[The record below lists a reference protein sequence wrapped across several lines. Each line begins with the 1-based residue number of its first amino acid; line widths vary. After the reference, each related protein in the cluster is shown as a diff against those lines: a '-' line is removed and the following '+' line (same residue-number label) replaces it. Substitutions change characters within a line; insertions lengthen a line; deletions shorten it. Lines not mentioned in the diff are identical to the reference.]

1 MAFDITPYIDKKPS
15 EVRKLIREGVIDFPT
30 AGMCRGYAQANLI
43 ILPPEYAGDF
53 EEFAKRNPF
62 PCPILEIIR
71 GTPETH
77 DMGEGGNI
85 CTDIPKYRIY
95 RDGKWDGKELTDVSD
110 YWKEGYVGFLI
121 GCSFSFE
128 ETLMREGIEIR
139 HIAQGRNVP
148 MFKTNIMTEPAG
160 PFCGPM
166 VCSMRPMTP
175 ENAKKAYDITVK
187 MPNVHG
193 APVHMGDAAE
203 VGVADVMKPDYG
215 EAVDF
220 YEGEIPVFWPCGV
233 TPQAAAMAAEPA
245 LAPTPAP
252 GGERGEIPQPA
263 AKTIRRSENLSI
275 DNSDIVDELLDS
287 TAESMAAL
295 LSAQN
300 KGGQIAAAQ
309 KTQGELEILFEIRD
323 LSMPEIVS
331 KDGKYVLGSN
341 SIPVRIAYINA
352 EIDGISRNIG
362 EKIKLTKGLHTFRI
376 SQKDIEPLEKN
387 INVTGDANQ
396 RIAFSL
402 QLDDN
407 ARNRFK
413 NDMAFIEQMKAKA
426 QASDNARILTEAEA
440 DKIRGIAKMFE
451 QSGFKV
457 DAKALPEINKTQSI
471 FGQ

>member
-1 MAFDITPYIDKKPS
+1 MAFDITPYIDKKPG
-15 EVRKLIREGVIDFPT
+15 EIRKLIREGVIDFPT

-77 DMGEGGNI
+77 DIGEGGNI

-95 RDGKWDGKELTDVSD
+95 RDGKWDGKELTDVRD

-139 HIAQGRNVP
+139 HIVQGRNVP

-233 TPQAAAMAAEPA
+233 TPQAAVENAKPPIAI
-245 LAPTPAP
+245 THAP
-252 GGERGEIPQPA
+252 GHMFITDIINSELNDYLE
-263 AKTIRRSENLSI
+263 AK
-275 DNSDIVDELLDS
+275 
-287 TAESMAAL
+287 
-295 LSAQN
+295 
-300 KGGQIAAAQ
+300 
-309 KTQGELEILFEIRD
+309 
-323 LSMPEIVS
+323 
-331 KDGKYVLGSN
+331 
-341 SIPVRIAYINA
+341 
-352 EIDGISRNIG
+352 
-362 EKIKLTKGLHTFRI
+362 
-376 SQKDIEPLEKN
+376 KN
-387 INVTGDANQ
+387 C
-396 RIAFSL
+396 
-402 QLDDN
+402 
-407 ARNRFK
+407 
-413 NDMAFIEQMKAKA
+413 
-426 QASDNARILTEAEA
+426 
-440 DKIRGIAKMFE
+440 
-451 QSGFKV
+451 
-457 DAKALPEINKTQSI
+457 
-471 FGQ
+471 